1 MFNVQCIDKLVK
13 CNFGYHRL
21 IVLLFLSKLQ
31 ALWLFFVL
39 KQSFTTNQLDHK
51 GKHQKF
57 LDVSSS
63 LTPQPEP
70 NRASPPSAQEL
81 YITDTIAEHHI
92 SQLSLCV
99 CANQNQDHTNP
110 IKKESQQYP
119 LKSESAFLCLKV
131 I

>member
-13 CNFGYHRL
+13 CNLGTTD
-21 IVLLFLSKLQ
+21 
-31 ALWLFFVL
+31 WLFFCFYL
-39 KQSFTTNQLDHK
+39 NY
-51 GKHQKF
+51 KHCDCF
-57 LDVSSS
+57 LSSNS
-63 LTPQPEP
+63 HLPPTSYITKANIKSSWTFPVHLRP
-70 NRASPPSAQEL
+70 NLNPTAPPPPSAQEL